1 MQQYKGKREQLL
13 LIRQHSLRQ
22 SDSGVFSAASAPSAG
37 AGAAE
42 DVQVC
47 SCSEC

>member
-22 SDSGVFSAASAPSAG
+22 SDSGVFSAASSSAGVAAAAG
-37 AGAAE
+37 AGE
-42 DVQVC
+42 DAQV
-47 SCSEC
+47 